1 MTQVGYVDRLRKWLG
16 TGIFML
22 IPDRCAAAKDGVRG
36 MLSVGVAVLATFGL
50 PPSAAAQSAVDRANR
65 GAVEL
70 MIDDSDA
77 MSLRIAQDLAAII
90 DDGSTRRV
98 VPVVGK
104 GSMQNL
110 IDLKTLRGMDI
121 AIVQTDVLDYARA
134 QRVPPSV
141 DSLTYIAK
149 LYNEEFHLLAGADVK
164 SVNDLAG
171 KKVNL
176 GPQGGGTQVTGAR
189 VFEFLGIGIEAVSF
203 DHRLALEK
211 LAAGE
216 ISAMAYVGAKPLALF
231 NGPRASQGLH
241 FLAIP
246 LNSRIISSYVPTRLT
261 SDDYAGLIASG
272 ETVDTVAVGT
282 VMMVTNL
289 APDSERYRN
298 VGNFIETFFTQFS
311 KLQEAPHHPKWREVN
326 LASELPGW
334 RRFPSAD
341 AWLKR
346 NVSAPSTLS
355 DQQMRDIFVKFLEER
370 ARVSG
375 QPMTAQQKQEL
386 FDQFKRWQTQTR

>member
-1 MTQVGYVDRLRKWLG
+1 MV
-16 TGIFML
+16 
-22 IPDRCAAAKDGVRG
+22 
-36 MLSVGVAVLATFGL
+36 
-50 PPSAAAQSAVDRANR
+50 
-65 GAVEL
+65 
-70 MIDDSDA
+70 DDSDA
-77 MSLRIAQDLAAII
+77 MSLRIAQDLAAVI

-98 VPVVGK
+98 VPIIGK
-104 GSMQNL
+104 GSVQNL

-134 QRVPPSV
+134 QHVPPAV
-141 DSLTYIAK
+141 ESLTYIAK

-176 GPQGGGTQVTGAR
+176 GPQGGGTLVTGAR
-189 VFEFLGIGIEAVSF
+189 VFEFLGIGIEATSY
-203 DHRLALEK
+203 DHRLALDK

-216 ISAMAYVGAKPLALF
+216 IAAMAYVGAKPLALF
-231 NGPRASQGLH
+231 NGLRAPQGLH

-246 LNSRIISSYVPTRLT
+246 LNSRLISAYVPTRLMPE
-261 SDDYAGLIASG
+261 DYPDLIASS
-272 ETVDTVAVGT
+272 EAVDTIATGS

-289 APDSERYRN
+289 APDSERYRS
-298 VGNFIETFFTQFS
+298 VANFVETFFTQFA

-326 LASELPGW
+326 LAGELPGW
-334 RRFPSAD
+334 RRFPAAD

-346 NVSAPSTLS
+346 NVTAPSTLS